1 MSNRNVSGYVA
12 VNANIKAPVEFDADA
27 AAPSGVVGSLG
38 VSGLTIQELGDDALH
53 QTVLTL
59 TDVAQTVV
67 NGTEYQGTQLY
78 QFPRGRL
85 YVVGVTMNIAQKT
98 TSDLATTLN
107 TGSTGAVSL
116 GTATA
121 SATTLASTMVD
132 LMASTAFTSSSTIN
146 VAGTAVGGLLS
157 PAAFDGHSTA
167 KKLYLNSAFATTGD
181 VDGDATMTW
190 TGTITITWANL
201 GVSAG

>member
-38 VSGLTIQELGDDALH
+38 VSGLTVQELGDDALH

-67 NGTEYQGTQLY
+67 NGTEYQGTRLY
-78 QFPRGRL
+78 AFPLGRL
-85 YVVGVTMNIAQKT
+85 YVLGVTMNIAQKT
-98 TSDLATTLN
+98 TSTIASTLHS
-107 TGSTGAVSL
+107 GSTGAVSL
-116 GTATA
+116 GTVTA
-121 SATTLASTMVD
+121 SSTTLSSTMVD
-132 LMASTAFTSSSTIN
+132 LMASTAFTSSTTIN
-146 VAGTAVGGLLS
+146 TAGSAVGGVLA
-157 PAAFDGHSTA
+157 PASFDGHSTA
-167 KKLYLNSAFATTGD
+167 KSVYLNSAFATTAD
-181 VDGDATMTW
+181 VAADATQTW

-201 GVSAG
+201 GVSVS